1 MSETRTHFYDRL
13 NIRPAQVAVWV
24 GLLLTLFV
32 LWFSNSYLTDRFTN
46 EQRAQSLQRATL
58 YTNSISSALQRT
70 AYVPLLLS
78 RDPTLISALQ
88 SNDYTNTSQRLISF
102 KEDLAAASIFLM
114 DIDGRIVGG
123 SDRRIIGSIPEN
135 PEYFV
140 RALRET
146 ETVFEAPSND
156 GVVDGFYYA
165 RKLEAGNQSIGV
177 IVVEVDLQRQEQIWR
192 NSNTQAVLSDSRGQ
206 IMLST
211 NLDWRQASLPE
222 LLSSTFRPTAS
233 ERLFGG
239 DPDNGPQAFV
249 YINGERLLV
258 SDVKVGFLGWHLS
271 YFASLENVQARVNA
285 IIALELM
292 ALSLLAALAFFMI
305 SRRTAKASVQ
315 ILQESDDLRR
325 LNTRLSSEIKQRQE
339 AEKNLET
346 AEQSLEQASKLASLG
361 QMSASVSHELN
372 QPLAAMRTYLAG
384 AKLLMQRNRVEEAVS
399 SFQRIDDLI
408 ERMGVITNQLK
419 SHARKGVNDKKVID
433 LRDCVTSALS
443 LMSPQLGKIQVTI
456 VRNIA
461 ETPARFVGDAIRV
474 EQIIVNLLRNAL
486 DAVKTVEDKKIVI
499 SVEVSDMIKLTV
511 EDNGTGIEDVDALF
525 EPFST
530 TKKPGEGVGLGLA
543 ISAGFATDM
552 GGKLT
557 GRNASPV
564 GAIFT
569 MTLPKAGSELKG
581 AA

>member
-1 MSETRTHFYDRL
+1 MFHGI
-13 NIRPAQVAVWV
+13 NIRTAQLAVWV
-24 GLLLTLFV
+24 GLLLTLFI
-32 LWFSNSYLTDRFTN
+32 LWFSNSYLTDRFT
-46 EQRAQSLQRATL
+46 EDQRARSLQRATL

-88 SNDYTNTSQRLISF
+88 SNDYTNTTQRLISF

-114 DIDGRIVGG
+114 DIDGRIVAG
-123 SDRRIIGSIPEN
+123 SDRRIIGSRPEN

-146 ETVFEAPSND
+146 ETVFETPTND
-156 GVVDGFYYA
+156 GVVNGFYYA
-165 RKLEAGNQSIGV
+165 RKLQSNNQSIGV

-192 NSNTQAVLSDSRGQ
+192 SGNTQAVLSDSRGQ

-211 NLDWRQASLPE
+211 NLDWRKKSLPD
-222 LLSSTFRPTAS
+222 LLSSTYRPTAS

-239 DPDNGPQAFV
+239 HPEDGPQAFV
-249 YINGERLLV
+249 YLNGERLLV

-292 ALSLLAALAFFMI
+292 VLSLLAAFVFFLI
-305 SRRTAKASVQ
+305 SRRTAKESVQ
-315 ILQESDDLRR
+315 IQAESQDLRQ
-325 LNTRLSSEIKQRQE
+325 LNTRLSNEIEQRQR

-384 AKLLMQRNRVEEAVS
+384 AKLLMQRNRVAEAVT

-419 SHARKGVNDKKVID
+419 SHARKGDNDKKVID
-433 LRDCVTSALS
+433 MRDCVTAALS
-443 LMSPQLGKIQVTI
+443 LMSPQLGKTQVTI

-461 ETPARFVGDAIRV
+461 ENPAKIVGDSVRV

-486 DAVKTVEDKKIVI
+486 DAVKTVDNKKITI
-499 SVEVSDMIKLTV
+499 CVEVDDWVRLTV
-511 EDNGTGIEDVDALF
+511 QDNGTGIEDVDALF

-557 GRNASPV
+557 GRNATPV

-581 AA
+581 TA